1 MNDTSLLSNI
11 KSLDGLIAK
20 LNPNNHI
27 RGLQFEKVCEWY
39 LQNDPEY
46 RMQLKKVWL
55 WNKWPGRWGADAGI
69 DLVAQTYN
77 DKLWAIQAKA
87 YAQNHSITKHDL
99 NRFLTESSRKEFSYR
114 LLIAT
119 TDRVDRI
126 ASRTLRDQEKPVGLR
141 LLSDLRKAQINWP
154 HSPESLYAK
163 RGKRHEPRPHQ
174 NLAIV
179 DACTK
184 FSDHDRGQLIMACGT
199 GKTFVALWI
208 TERLKSQ
215 RTLVI
220 VPSLLLL
227 AKTLRDWTTHASH
240 DFHYLPVCSDETVR
254 GEDHLVSNTSELGFP
269 VTTSPKEV
277 ASFLRHRGPSV
288 VFSTYQSSSVIAEAF
303 KEPGLPAFDIAIAD
317 EAHRCAGLSSSE
329 FATILD
335 PKAIK
340 ARRRLFMTATPRI
353 YSEAV
358 RDKANELECEL
369 SSMDDPVK
377 FGPVFHEL
385 KFSKA
390 IKENLLCDY
399 QVAIIGVDDSAYR
412 DYAERGT
419 ILTTDGKKIMDARTL
434 AGHIALAKAIR
445 KYGLRRVISFHSR
458 ISRAKEFSEIFPS
471 VISWMPQESRP
482 DGELWTA
489 HISGEMPSGKRDVL
503 LSRLGQLEQGQYGLV
518 TNARCLGEGVDVPTL
533 DGITFIDPRS
543 SQIDIIQAVGR
554 AIRKA
559 DNKKIGTVVLPVFIS
574 KEEDEEVVLESS
586 AFKDVWKVLRALRAH
601 DDQLAEELDQ
611 LRLEV
616 GKLGTHARRIQLPHK
631 IKVDIPRLVT
641 KEFAQS
647 FYIRTV
653 KKTTQLPPLTI
664 EKILEWADEHYK
676 RTGEWPNVNSG
687 SVQAAEGET
696 WKGVYAAL
704 YHGARGFPGGSSLAQ
719 LLYEHRGVRNI
730 AKLES
735 LTIKQ
740 ILKWSDEHKNR
751 TGKWPNQSSG
761 PVKAMEGET
770 WSAIQSALHKGL
782 RGFPGGSSIV
792 RLLSE
797 HRGIRNPKELQTYK
811 IEQILKWA
819 DEHYTRTGKWPTRKS
834 DPVKAMEG
842 ETWSGVDTAL
852 YRGAR
857 GLPGGSSLA
866 QLLSDHRG
874 VRKKADLPLV
884 TIKQILKWADE
895 HKNRTGKWP
904 NQSSG
909 PVKAMEGETWN
920 GLNVGLKKGF
930 RGLPGGSSLAQ
941 LLYEHRGVR
950 NKADLPL
957 LTVKQIL
964 KWADEHK
971 NRTGKWPNQ
980 SSGPVKTAKGETWNG
995 LNVGLK
1001 KGFRGLPGV
1010 SSLAQL
1016 LQKHRGVR
1024 NTRDLPP
1031 LSERKILKWAD
1042 EHYKRTGKWPRENSG
1057 SVHAANGET
1066 WNGITT
1072 ALRNGNRGLP
1082 GGSSLSKLLSEHRG
1096 VQSHLNQPFLTVKQ
1110 ILKWADEHKKST
1122 GMWPRVN
1129 SGLVKAA
1136 KGNTWTG
1143 LNSALQKGL
1152 RGLPGSSSLAQLL
1165 QKHRDVRNT
1174 GDLPPLTVKQ
1184 ILKWADEH
1192 KKSTGMWPR
1201 SDSGP
1206 VKAAKGETW
1215 TGINLALTRGT
1226 RGLSGRSSLAK
1237 LLAIHRE
1244 VRNTKDLPPL
1254 TENQILKWADEHKKR
1269 TGEWPTKKS
1278 GPVHAAKGETWSII
1292 GGSLEKGRRGL
1303 LGGSSLTRLLSE
1315 HRSVRKTH

>member
-288 VFSTYQSSSVIAEAF
+288 VFSTYQSSSVIVEAF

-358 RDKANELECEL
+358 CDKANELECEL

-419 ILTTDGKKIMDARTL
+419 ILTTDGKKITDARTL

-574 KEEDEEVVLESS
+574 KEEDEEEVLESS

-616 GKLGTHARRIQLPHK
+616 GKLGTHAKKNQLPQK

-641 KEFAQS
+641 KDFAQA
-647 FYIRTV
+647 FYIRMV
-653 KKTTQLPPLTI
+653 KKTTPPPILRI
-664 EKILEWADEHYK
+664 QQILEWADEHYK
-676 RTGEWPNVNSG
+676 RIGKWPSKKSG
-687 SVQAAEGET
+687 PVHGAKGET
-696 WKGVYAAL
+696 WSIVNTSLITGV
-704 YHGARGFPGGSSLAQ
+704 RGLPGDSSLPQ
-719 LLYEHRGVRNI
+719 LLSEHRGVRNKQ
-730 AKLES
+730 ALPPY
-735 LTIKQ
+735 TI
-740 ILKWSDEHKNR
+740 N
-751 TGKWPNQSSG
+751 
-761 PVKAMEGET
+761 
-770 WSAIQSALHKGL
+770 
-782 RGFPGGSSIV
+782 
-792 RLLSE
+792 
-797 HRGIRNPKELQTYK
+797 
-811 IEQILKWA
+811 QILKWA
-819 DEHYTRTGKWPTRKS
+819 DEYKKQTGKWPS
-834 DPVKAMEG
+834 
-842 ETWSGVDTAL
+842 
-852 YRGAR
+852 
-857 GLPGGSSLA
+857 
-866 QLLSDHRG
+866 
-874 VRKKADLPLV
+874 KK
-884 TIKQILKWADE
+884 
-895 HKNRTGKWP
+895 
-904 NQSSG
+904 SG
-909 PVKAMEGETWN
+909 PVHG
-920 GLNVGLKKGF
+920 
-930 RGLPGGSSLAQ
+930 
-941 LLYEHRGVR
+941 
-950 NKADLPL
+950 
-957 LTVKQIL
+957 
-964 KWADEHK
+964 
-971 NRTGKWPNQ
+971 
-980 SSGPVKTAKGETWNG
+980 AKGETWSRVDSSLIEG
-995 LNVGLK
+995 I
-1001 KGFRGLPGV
+1001 RGLPGS
-1010 SSLAQL
+1010 SSLPKL
-1016 LQKHRGVR
+1016 LAEHHGVR
-1024 NTRDLPP
+1024 NIGNVP
-1031 LSERKILKWAD
+1031 LLTIQQILGWAD
-1042 EHYKRTGKWPRENSG
+1042 EHYKRTGKWPN
-1057 SVHAANGET
+1057 
-1066 WNGITT
+1066 
-1072 ALRNGNRGLP
+1072 
-1082 GGSSLSKLLSEHRG
+1082 
-1096 VQSHLNQPFLTVKQ
+1096 
-1110 ILKWADEHKKST
+1110 HK
-1122 GMWPRVN
+1122 
-1129 SGLVKAA
+1129 
-1136 KGNTWTG
+1136 
-1143 LNSALQKGL
+1143 
-1152 RGLPGSSSLAQLL
+1152 
-1165 QKHRDVRNT
+1165 
-1174 GDLPPLTVKQ
+1174 
-1184 ILKWADEH
+1184 
-1192 KKSTGMWPR
+1192 
-1201 SDSGP
+1201 SGP
-1206 VKAAKGETW
+1206 VKAAKGE
-1215 TGINLALTRGT
+1215 I
-1226 RGLSGRSSLAK
+1226 
-1237 LLAIHRE
+1237 
-1244 VRNTKDLPPL
+1244 
-1254 TENQILKWADEHKKR
+1254 WAVID
-1269 TGEWPTKKS
+1269 
-1278 GPVHAAKGETWSII
+1278 
-1292 GGSLEKGRRGL
+1292 GSLQKGRRGL

-1315 HRSVRKTH
+1315 HRGGNRLTNPS